1 MIPDENCYLMWQYC
15 KDPNDIQEAID
26 NKDKDWD
33 HYIRLS
39 ALHMILTTV
48 VMLSFG
54 QRIGV

>member
-54 QRIGV
+54 